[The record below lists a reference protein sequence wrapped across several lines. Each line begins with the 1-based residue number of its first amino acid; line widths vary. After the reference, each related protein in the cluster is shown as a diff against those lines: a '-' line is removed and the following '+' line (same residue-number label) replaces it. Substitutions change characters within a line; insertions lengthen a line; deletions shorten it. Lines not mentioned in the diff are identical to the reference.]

1 MPYLLIEGNYRIVGG
16 APDGDSIKFYPSKVA
31 RWDELEALGKTHR
44 IRKNK
49 DGGVQQRLD
58 AIDALETHYTPSVGG
73 ATVEHQPLKFAHAA
87 RDELLKFLGFTQV
100 QQDANEKVIS
110 SQPAQVP
117 GYIISK
123 FVDTYGR
130 AVSFVYK
137 GKPPERDGSTVFV
150 NAAMLKQS
158 ANYHLLAQGLAY
170 PTYYSGLYFE
180 LRGELT
186 KAVAAARKGKGLWPV
201 DKTTKGFEVKKATSL
216 TEDVV
221 IVPKLFRRLSD
232 YLELNQGSL
241 SLAGLD
247 SYLRARN
254 DEVVVLDKGQKT
266 GLHFLV
272 EVKGRQVRM
281 KEPPENLMF
290 LEK

>member
-1 MPYLLIEGNYRIVGG
+1 MPYLLIEGNYRISGG
-16 APDGDSIKFYPSKVA
+16 APDGDSVRFYPNKVA

-87 RDELLKFLGFTQV
+87 RDELLKFLGFTKVV
-100 QQDANEKVIS
+100 QDDNEKVTS
-110 SQPAQVP
+110 STPAEVP

-137 GKPPERDGSTVFV
+137 GKAPERDGSTVFA
-150 NAAMLKQS
+150 NAAMLRAS
-158 ANYHLLAQGLAY
+158 ANYHLIAQGLAY
-170 PTYYSGLYFE
+170 PTYYSGLYFD
-180 LRGELT
+180 LRNELT
-186 KAVAAARKGKGLWPV
+186 KAVTAARKGKGLWPE
-201 DKTTKGFEVKKATSL
+201 DQTTQGFEIKKATSL
-216 TEDVV
+216 SEEVV
-221 IVPKLFRRLSD
+221 ILPKLFRRLSD

-247 SYLRARN
+247 AYLRARN
-254 DEVVVLDKGQKT
+254 DEVVVIDKGQKT

-272 EVKGRQVRM
+272 EVKGRQARM
-281 KEPPENLMF
+281 KQPPENLMF